1 MGLKKLILNF
11 CLRIVDLL
19 TFWIQPEPGTIT
31 FISLTHN
38 RLSSDFALIDEQ
50 LKKDGRWKIN
60 YDLMVFHK
68 NLWGD
73 FLYFLNCLRQLPE
86 IKRSQLV
93 ILNDNNYVISH
104 MKPRHTKVLQVWH
117 ACGAVKQFGNQIRRQ
132 YSVGNYDAVLACSP
146 VWKKPYSEAFAM
158 SENQVK
164 ITGCPRLD
172 TLLDESA
179 MKKRSA
185 RLLKKYPQL
194 RDRKILL
201 YAPTFRGNIMDG
213 MYSAPFSAQKLTD
226 CLPEDWILVSKYH
239 PLLRH
244 SIEID
249 DRSLDLSGE
258 DLYTLMWMSSA
269 MVSDFSSVIFDY
281 SLLMKPMIAYVPD
294 LEEYAQTI
302 GLNIPYLK
310 DFPAPVTVTEEE
322 IAEAVQV
329 TSPEDITRRRKFRD
343 KYFTHIDRNN
353 TRRVVDLI
361 DDMMKQPAQDAAA

>member
-60 YDLMVFHK
+60 YDLMVFRK

-281 SLLMKPMIAYVPD
+281 SLLMKPMISYVPD

-310 DFPAPVTVTEEE
+310 DFPGPVTVTEEE

>member
-60 YDLMVFHK
+60 YDLMVFRK

-294 LEEYAQTI
+294 L
-302 GLNIPYLK
+302 
-310 DFPAPVTVTEEE
+310 
-322 IAEAVQV
+322 
-329 TSPEDITRRRKFRD
+329 
-343 KYFTHIDRNN
+343 
-353 TRRVVDLI
+353 
-361 DDMMKQPAQDAAA
+361 